1 MEIGFYPGCS
11 LKGTSSEYAQSTLAL
26 AKAFDINLKEIT
38 DWNCCGATAAHN
50 LNHELAVALPARI
63 LALAEKDGMAEIVV
77 PCAAC
82 YNRLSVT
89 QHELNKDKGV
99 KARVEDILQMPLSG
113 NIQILNVMQFI
124 DKYIADKIEEKVT
137 KPFDQPI
144 VCYYGCLLVRP
155 QEVLNFDRLE
165 DPQSMDTL
173 MSKIGATAMEWGYKT
188 ECCGAGFSVSRTDI
202 VAKLSGRIV
211 KDAVDRGAKAIIVAC
226 PMCQSNLDMRRPH
239 IDSYLKMKTDIP
251 AMYITQAIGLAL
263 GISREEL
270 GLKKLFIQSAVTS

>member
-50 LNHELAVALPARI
+50 LNHELSVALPARV
-63 LALAEKDGMAEIVV
+63 LALAEKDGMTEIVV

-89 QHELNKDKGV
+89 QHELNEDKAL
-99 KARVEDILQMPLSG
+99 KARVSDILQMPLSG
-113 NIQILNVMQFI
+113 NLQILNVMQFI

-137 KPFDQPI
+137 KPFEHKV

-155 QEVLNFDRLE
+155 QEVLKFDRLE

-173 MSKIGATAMEWGYKT
+173 MTRVGATAIDWGYKT

-202 VAKLSGRIV
+202 VAKLSGKIV
-211 KDAVDRGAKAIIVAC
+211 KDAVDRGAEAIIVAC

-239 IDSYLKMKTDIP
+239 INSYLKMKTNIP
-251 AMYITQAIGLAL
+251 AMYITQAIGLAV
-263 GISREEL
+263 GVSREEL
-270 GLKKLFIQSAVTS
+270 GLKKLFVAPSFA

>member
-11 LKGTSSEYAQSTLAL
+11 LKGTSSEYAQSTLAI

-50 LNHELAVALPARI
+50 LNHELAIALPARV
-63 LALAEKDGMAEIVV
+63 LALAEKEGMSEIVV

-89 QHELNKDKGV
+89 QHELNKDKGL
-99 KARVEDILQMPLSG
+99 KTRVSDILQMPLSG
-113 NIQILNVMQFI
+113 TIEIMNVMQFI
-124 DKYIADKIEEKVT
+124 NKYIAEKIEEKVI
-137 KPFDQPI
+137 KPFNQQV

-173 MSKIGATAMEWGYKT
+173 MTKIGATPMEWAYKT

-202 VAKLSGRIV
+202 VAKLSGKIV
-211 KDAVDRGAKAIIVAC
+211 KDAIDRDAKAIIVAC

-239 IDSYLKMKTDIP
+239 INSYLKMKTDIP
-251 AMYITQAIGLAL
+251 VLYITQAIGLAV
-263 GISREEL
+263 GIDRDEL
-270 GLKKLFIQSAVTS
+270 GLKKLFVTPSFA

>member
-50 LNHELAVALPARI
+50 LNHELSVALPARV
-63 LALAEKDGMAEIVV
+63 LALAEKDGMTEIVV

-89 QHELNKDKGV
+89 QHELNKDKV
-99 KARVEDILQMPLSG
+99 LKTKVSDILQMPLSG

-137 KPFDQPI
+137 KPFDHKV

-155 QEVLNFDRLE
+155 QEVLKFDRLE

-173 MSKIGATAMEWGYKT
+173 MTKIGATSMDWGYKT

-202 VAKLSGRIV
+202 VGKLSGRIV
-211 KDAVDRGAKAIIVAC
+211 KDAIDRQAEAIIVAC

-239 IDSYLKMKTDIP
+239 IDSYLKMKTTIP
-251 AMYITQAIGLAL
+251 AMYITQAIGLAV
-263 GISREEL
+263 GVSREEL
-270 GLKKLFIQSAVTS
+270 GLKKLFVAPSFA

>member
-50 LNHELAVALPARI
+50 LNHELSVALPARV
-63 LALAEKDGMAEIVV
+63 LALAEKDGMSEIVV

-89 QHELNKDKGV
+89 QHELNKDEALKS
-99 KARVEDILQMPLSG
+99 RVSEILQMPLSG

-137 KPFDQPI
+137 KPFDHKV

-155 QEVLNFDRLE
+155 QEVLKFDRLE

-173 MSKIGATAMEWGYKT
+173 MSKIGATSMEWGYKT

-211 KDAVDRGAKAIIVAC
+211 KDAIDRGAEAIIVAC

-251 AMYITQAIGLAL
+251 AMYITQAIGLAV
-263 GISREEL
+263 GVSREEL
-270 GLKKLFIQSAVTS
+270 GLKKLFVAPSFA